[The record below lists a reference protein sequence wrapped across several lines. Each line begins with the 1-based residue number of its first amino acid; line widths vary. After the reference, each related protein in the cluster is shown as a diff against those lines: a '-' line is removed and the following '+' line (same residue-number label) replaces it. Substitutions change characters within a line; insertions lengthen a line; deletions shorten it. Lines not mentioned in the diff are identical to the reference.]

1 MLIAMAPAAAAL
13 PALLRWRALAIAGV
27 SVLMFGASLAA
38 LAQDSSL
45 RAERV
50 VSYVT
55 GKNIP
60 LSAKV
65 GPVSIQSVEFTDRGR
80 GSTPGGLA
88 GIVRGGSSPE
98 TTTTIRSHFIVE
110 NPSRDEWAVTFTL
123 EFLDKSGKLID
134 KATKKASWEGEA
146 KPLDFDHLI
155 LQYVVPS
162 ISQIRISLEGR
173 LD

>member
-1 MLIAMAPAAAAL
+1 MTPADVIL
-13 PALLRWRALAIAGV
+13 SRFLRWRAVTTASVICLA
-27 SVLMFGASLAA
+27 LGASLAA

-45 RAERV
+45 SAERV
-50 VSYVT
+50 VNYAS
-55 GKNIP
+55 GKTLP

-80 GSTPGGLA
+80 GSSRGGLA
-88 GIVRGGSSPE
+88 SVVGRGSVSE
-98 TTTTIRSHFIVE
+98 TSTTIRSHFLGE
-110 NPSRDEWAVTFTL
+110 NPSTDEWEVTFTL

-134 KATKKASWEGEA
+134 KATKKSTWQGEA
-146 KPLDFDHLI
+146 KPFDFDHPI

-162 ISQIRISLEGR
+162 IAQVRIRLEGR

>member
-1 MLIAMAPAAAAL
+1 MLARMTFEDSRFIRLIRLACL
-13 PALLRWRALAIAGV
+13 LAIV
-27 SVLMFGASLAA
+27 SGASLTV

-50 VSYVT
+50 ITFTT
-55 GKNIP
+55 GKPVP

-65 GPVSIQSVEFTDRGR
+65 GPVNVQSVEFSDRGR
-80 GSTPGGLA
+80 AASKGALAALVPGGNLSETSTML
-88 GIVRGGSSPE
+88 RG
-98 TTTTIRSHFIVE
+98 HFLVE
-110 NPSRDEWAVTFTL
+110 NPSADEWEVTFTV

-134 KATKKASWEGEA
+134 KAVKKSAWEGEA
-146 KPLDFDHLI
+146 KPFDFDHPI

-162 ISQIRISLEGR
+162 IAQVRITLEAR